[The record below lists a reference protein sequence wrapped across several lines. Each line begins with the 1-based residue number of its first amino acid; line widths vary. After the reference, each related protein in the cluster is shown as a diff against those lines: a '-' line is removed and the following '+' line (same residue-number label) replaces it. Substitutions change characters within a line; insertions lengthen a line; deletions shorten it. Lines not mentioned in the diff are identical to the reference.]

1 MRPVFLITAT
11 LTSSTLRNHTYINVH
26 SLPSVWCSCLLPSS
40 SALFHSFLW
49 SLTLHSSTLPLLT
62 FPYSNHYWLSHP
74 NTSVHLPLLWYT
86 SSLILTLHSSH
97 FLATLISL
105 VFLQF
110 TFSSHLFNAWLVHS
124 SEAPVLILP
133 IITLSAKRST
143 PTSPVDNCTWF
154 WRCHFV
160 PLSPVHEHVKRAQRQ
175 ALSHSSMQTN
185 SSDSIP
191 PPFAIALPSTYSAW
205 IALDSFPFTPYS
217 SSTFH
222 NFSPHSRVLL
232 CWRKTTRQQLRLSYT
247 KLR

>member
-1 MRPVFLITAT
+1 MWPVFLITAT

-49 SLTLHSSTLPLLT
+49 LLTLHSSTLPLLT

-110 TFSSHLFNAWLVHS
+110 TFSSHLLKACLFIALKPLYWFCQ
-124 SEAPVLILP
+124 
-133 IITLSAKRST
+133 LSLYLQRG
-143 PTSPVDNCTWF
+143 
-154 WRCHFV
+154 V
-160 PLSPVHEHVKRAQRQ
+160 PLHHQLTTALGPEGVILSPCNLVHEHVKRAQRQ

-191 PPFAIALPSTYSAW
+191 PPFALALPSTYSAW
-205 IALDSFPFTPYS
+205 IALNSFPFTPYS
-217 SSTFH
+217 FSTFH
-222 NFSPHSRVLL
+222 NFSPYSLL